1 MGALGTSRT
10 VTLTSAG
17 SLPLMFWAV
26 VVMIPLSFLV
36 AALTISLV
44 LYEVVVIFIFSVT
57 VIPSDLMS
65 HFLSGAGS
73 PLTLTSNVKDSPALH
88 LTSFR
93 LVLSILGGTFLALQV
108 TGPASLEGLL

>member
-1 MGALGTSRT
+1 MG
-10 VTLTSAG
+10 
-17 SLPLMFWAV
+17 
-26 VVMIPLSFLV
+26 
-36 AALTISLV
+36 LV

-57 VIPSDLMS
+57 VISPELMS

-73 PLTLTSNVKDSPALH
+73 PLTLTLNVKDSLALH

-93 LVLSILGGTFLALQV
+93 LVLLILGGTFLVLQI